1 MQRLIL
7 LRHAEAERRSR
18 SGDDFDRGLTPEG
31 RAEAQA
37 IGKRLAAKGIKPDLV
52 IVSTAKRAG
61 ETWAEVEAV
70 FPEAL
75 VAAEPDLYEA
85 SPATLLQVAEA
96 AKVDGAV
103 MLVAH
108 NPGLHALAV
117 GLGGDGP
124 LKHGLPT
131 AHAAVFS
138 FDADGAPRFEG
149 VVKP

>member
-18 SGDDFDRGLTPEG
+18 SGDDFDRVLTPEG

-124 LKHGLPT
+124 LKHGLST